1 MRQFFIAAGLLLAS
15 TLAATAQTSAPGCG
29 DIGTDPAQ
37 LDGACPPGRNSG
49 GSIGSGTTSSGSGTS
64 EIPPLVVPNDP
75 LGQSTDSGTTSSVPG
90 APQGMPPLIVPNDPL
105 GTGNRD
111 TLSSGGTSSS
121 PGNLSPGR
129 RSGAIQS
136 PSVD

>member
-1 MRQFFIAAGLLLAS
+1 MRRFFTAAGLMLAS
-15 TLAATAQTSAPGCG
+15 TWAATAQTSAPGCG
-29 DIGTDPAQ
+29 DIGINPTPQ
-37 LDGACPPGRNSG
+37 LNDVCNGVDSSTTSAIPDAGSPGLQPGNSTG
-49 GSIGSGTTSSGSGTS
+49 GTTSA
-64 EIPPLVVPNDP
+64 
-75 LGQSTDSGTTSSVPG
+75 VPG
-90 APQGMPPLIVPNDPL
+90 APEGMPPLIVPNDPL

-121 PGNLSPGR
+121 SGNLSPGR